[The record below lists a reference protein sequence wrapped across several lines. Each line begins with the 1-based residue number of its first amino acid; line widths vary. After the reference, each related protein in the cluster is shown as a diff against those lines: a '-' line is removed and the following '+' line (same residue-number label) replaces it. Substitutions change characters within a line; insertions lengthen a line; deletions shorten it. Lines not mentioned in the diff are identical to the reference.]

1 MKQRLF
7 TCMFSMLIAAVGLF
21 STVASAEEEGKPSGT
36 VTVESKS
43 VAVGI
48 GVTWGDGILTYKG
61 KKYKFSVSGLS
72 VVDVGVSKVT
82 AKGKVYH
89 LKKLEDFSGNYTAA
103 SAGATVGG
111 GVGGTAMKNQNGVVM
126 KLTETSKGLQ
136 FTLAAEGVDVKL
148 K

>member
-1 MKQRLF
+1 
-7 TCMFSMLIAAVGLF
+7 MFSLLIAAVALF
-21 STVASAEEEGKPSGT
+21 STVATAEEKEGKPSGT

-48 GVTWGDGILTYKG
+48 GVSWGDGVLTYKG
-61 KKYKFSVSGLS
+61 KQYKFSMSGLS

-82 AKGKVYH
+82 AKGKVFH
-89 LKKLEDFSGNYTAA
+89 LKKLEDFSGNYVAA
-103 SAGATVGG
+103 AAGATVGG
-111 GVGGTAMKNQNGVVM
+111 GAGGTAMKNQNGVVM

-136 FTLAAEGVDVKL
+136 FTLAAEGVDIKL